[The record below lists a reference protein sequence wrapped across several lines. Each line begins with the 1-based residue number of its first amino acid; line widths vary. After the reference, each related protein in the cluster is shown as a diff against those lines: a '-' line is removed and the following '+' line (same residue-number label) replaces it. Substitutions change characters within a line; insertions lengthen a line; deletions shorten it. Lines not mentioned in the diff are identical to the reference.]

1 MSDVWTVVSAM
12 SASISALVLVTAA
25 VYAAM
30 QVSELK
36 KARGVQALLAVRTQY
51 GSPSL
56 KLIRQRL
63 ISGKLGDV
71 TKLSAEDT
79 EQLAD
84 LLGQV
89 ELIGVLVDRGLL
101 DEELVDAMFQSIPD
115 TVELAMPYIQLRR
128 GAFQPDYAAKS
139 EKLAMKMAA
148 AYTKRY
154 GSVGGGS

>member
-89 ELIGVLVDRGLL
+89 ELIGVLAD
-101 DEELVDAMFQSIPD
+101 I
-115 TVELAMPYIQLRR
+115 
-128 GAFQPDYAAKS
+128 
-139 EKLAMKMAA
+139 
-148 AYTKRY
+148 
-154 GSVGGGS
+154 VGFY